1 MLKNGIATENI
12 TLTLYNYDAKTREL
26 TFSDKYLILS
36 GSGLPANTT
45 EISPHAHK
53 SGFSQIFDGKKWEY
67 ISDYR
72 RETAYNTTT
81 KLPVIITQLGDIPDD
96 LTLLEPFEFCMWDE
110 KIKNWVVDENQK
122 NTAMIQ
128 KNESIKNLLLATS
141 NEKITIL
148 QDAIDLDMCESNE
161 SEQLNQW
168 RKFRILIARVDTNQL
183 DIEWPK
189 QPE

>member
-1 MLKNGIATENI
+1 MSIFYNLKNNAFYDDNI
-12 TLTLYNYDAKTREL
+12 NIIPVNSIEISAEKYNELYNAINSGCIIFDDL
-26 TFSDKYLILS
+26 TCSE
-36 GSGLPANTT
+36 P
-45 EISPHAHK
+45 PP
-53 SGFSQIFDGKKWEY
+53 SGFHQWDGKKWV
-67 ISDYR
+67 
-72 RETAYNTTT
+72 
-81 KLPVIITQLGDIPDD
+81 L
-96 LTLLEPFEFCMWDE
+96 
-110 KIKNWVVDENQK
+110 DENKK
-122 NTAMIQ
+122 NAAIIQ

-183 DIEWPK
+183 DIEWPE